1 MMVLIIRFLGALLA
15 ALALST
21 LGLGT
26 IAPVPAK
33 AAVYCKTVGV
43 PKGCVARP
51 AAGVVVAPVYC
62 TAVGVPVG
70 CVVRPRTV
78 VVAPV
83 VVAGRGRARG
93 GRSSCAQ
100 PSVWA
105 STAAPATAVAR
116 STASVAA
123 EALPLPSPRSTGRRW
138 PKAG

>member
-1 MMVLIIRFLGALLA
+1 MMVRMIRFPGALLA

-51 AAGVVVAPVYC
+51 AARVVVAPVYC

-83 VVAGRGRARG
+83 VVAPVAVAPVVVAPRARAVGVGVYGRPGNRG
-93 GRSSCAQ
+93 GPVNR
-100 PSVWA
+100 V
-105 STAAPATAVAR
+105 
-116 STASVAA
+116 
-123 EALPLPSPRSTGRRW
+123 GRR
-138 PKAG
+138 

>member
-51 AAGVVVAPVYC
+51 AARVVVAPVYC

-70 CVVRPRTV
+70 CVVRPTTV

-83 VVAGRGRARG
+83 VVAPVAVAPVVVAPRRV
-93 GRSSCAQ
+93 
-100 PSVWA
+100 PSALVSV
-105 STAAPATAVAR
+105 STATPATAVAR
-116 STASVAA
+116 STASAA
-123 EALPLPSPRSTGRRW
+123 VDDPSFSP
-138 PKAG
+138 

>member
-70 CVVRPRTV
+70 CVVRRTV

-83 VVAGRGRARG
+83 VVAPVAVAPWWSLLVRA
-93 GRSSCAQ
+93 
-100 PSVWA
+100 PSVSA

-123 EALPLPSPRSTGRRW
+123 EAHPLPSPRSTGRRW